1 MTCGDAFAE
10 MWAAAGLGVPPVWLT
25 QEDGASSLDELLAAF
40 AAVQSGEQM
49 VEFWRSVP
57 AELEEP
63 LMQAVE
69 ARIAQAQQ
77 ACDTDTV
84 EALQA
89 RLDAFRQIRAQAQNP
104 DAARAAQAAASLQE
118 ALNDYLTRK
127 ETAEKAESDPALWQ
141 AAAEAGEAVLSALPD
156 EPGTSE
162 WLAELK
168 KDLASV
174 YNRLGSALDD
184 QSDKAASLTAFE
196 RAIALRPDYAMWHRN
211 RAGTLIELSRLD
223 EARQAIAR
231 ARELEPA
238 APRLVELEA
247 ELAQAEKA

>member
-1 MTCGDAFAE
+1 
-10 MWAAAGLGVPPVWLT
+10 
-25 QEDGASSLDELLAAF
+25 
-40 AAVQSGEQM
+40 
-49 VEFWRSVP
+49 
-57 AELEEP
+57 
-63 LMQAVE
+63 
-69 ARIAQAQQ
+69 
-77 ACDTDTV
+77 
-84 EALQA
+84 
-89 RLDAFRQIRAQAQNP
+89 
-104 DAARAAQAAASLQE
+104 
-118 ALNDYLTRK
+118 LNDYLTRK

-162 WLAELK
+162 LLAELK

-211 RAGTLIELSRLD
+211 RAGTLIELGRLD